1 MKKNFNHEELFNAL
15 SNIKENDSIESAIDE
30 LNNEPLMGTHYS
42 DDDPFNLDPGII
54 DIRSQFLKLDR
65 NIIYDEIFD
74 LAWDLSKGDP
84 GTRYY
89 RLEYGLVSS
98 KKIDLS
104 FLISLESRDGD
115 LLDRV
120 IKSYKKINEIDKKK
134 IPSIILNHF
143 YTSDACKYHQCDEIH
158 LNHNYEWDLNKLYEM
173 LNKIIKEENNSSA
186 KSIYPKFKNRKHE
199 ISIWRTKA
207 NQKKKTFECIKFLN

>member
-30 LNNEPLMGTHYS
+30 LNNEPLIGTHYS
-42 DDDPFNLDPGII
+42 EDDPFNLDPGII

-89 RLEYGLVSS
+89 RLEYGLLTS
-98 KKIDLS
+98 KKTKYS
-104 FLISLESRDGD
+104 FLTYFHYSDN
-115 LLDRV
+115 DRGK
-120 IKSYKKINEIDKKK
+120 IKTLT
-134 IPSIILNHF
+134 SIKVF
-143 YTSDACKYHQCDEIH
+143 
-158 LNHNYEWDLNKLYEM
+158 NKLT
-173 LNKIIKEENNSSA
+173 K
-186 KSIYPKFKNRKHE
+186 KH
-199 ISIWRTKA
+199 SR
-207 NQKKKTFECIKFLN
+207 F